1 MSASDS
7 HVVDFDPDTYE
18 HLQHFADRL
27 DYDVD
32 LSDVVRALIAEAV
45 ENSMVGDRVVARLN
59 LVHRHRASS

>member
-7 HVVDFDPDTYE
+7 HVVDSDPDTYE